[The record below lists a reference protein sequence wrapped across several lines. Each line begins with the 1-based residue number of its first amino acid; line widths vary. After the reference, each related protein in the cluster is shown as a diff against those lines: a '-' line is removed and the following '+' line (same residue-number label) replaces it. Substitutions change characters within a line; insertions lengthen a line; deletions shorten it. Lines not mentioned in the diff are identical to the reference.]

1 MRAQPGDELTSESL
15 VQVPMQPTEPPPTPP
30 ITDPANAIENAFAM
44 FIVAMRFYEACLNRR
59 LDSAWFG
66 NHQIRMFTG
75 DKYDPNERSGIT
87 IQPELYTYD
96 KLSTQAY
103 NLLFASMG
111 SMAAVVY
118 EAAANDARLR
128 DLNKPPANYNDTE
141 QIIEIMF
148 QIRNGFAHR
157 PYAPD
162 WRVNQARQ
170 NRYVVTVEGIK
181 IDIDFG
187 ALNGLNISP
196 AHFSGYEGFI
206 AMCRHLHGA
215 VKAAVP

>member
-1 MRAQPGDELTSESL
+1 ECVRNVHRCYAVLRSL
-15 VQVPMQPTEPPPTPP
+15 FEQAT
-30 ITDPANAIENAFAM
+30 
-44 FIVAMRFYEACLNRR
+44 RFSVVWKPSGSNVYWR
-59 LDSAWFG
+59 
-66 NHQIRMFTG
+66 QIR
-75 DKYDPNERSGIT
+75 PHERPRIT

-148 QIRNGFAHR
+148 QIRSGFAHR

-162 WRVNQARQ
+162 WRVNQAR
-170 NRYVVTVEGIK
+170 
-181 IDIDFG
+181 
-187 ALNGLNISP
+187 
-196 AHFSGYEGFI
+196 
-206 AMCRHLHGA
+206 
-215 VKAAVP
+215 